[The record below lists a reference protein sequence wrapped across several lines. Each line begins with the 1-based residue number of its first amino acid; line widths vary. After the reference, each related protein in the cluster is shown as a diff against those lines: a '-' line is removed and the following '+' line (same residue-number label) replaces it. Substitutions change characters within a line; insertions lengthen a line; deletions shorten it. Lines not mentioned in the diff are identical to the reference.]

1 MATLKG
7 VIAAVDEIKP
17 NAFSDAAKTEWLN
30 ECEGLVQTEVMLLDI
45 AECITYDAQTDAELL
60 VRPPHD
66 KLYRAYLI
74 AMIDFAHVSDL
85 GKDEVDQK
93 LLVGIHELHRLLE
106 ELTTLV
112 KGRMRPGRNQS
123 LSPDLCTIDDIS
135 ELQPN

>member
-1 MATLKG
+1 MDVIEKVMETLEELEVAIKASHKRLLRTSILICYDSRRALGKAG
-7 VIAAVDEIKP
+7 V
-17 NAFSDAAKTEWLN
+17 
-30 ECEGLVQTEVMLLDI
+30 
-45 AECITYDAQTDAELL
+45 
-60 VRPPHD
+60 R
-66 KLYRAYLI
+66 I

-123 LSPDLCTIDDIS
+123 LSPDLCAIDDIS